1 MMQKVTHAWAEIA
14 GTMHGSAQYLLEQF
28 AQHMTNGLFSALG
41 LH

>member
-1 MMQKVTHAWAEIA
+1 MQKVTHAFAEIA

-28 AQHMTNGLFSALG
+28 AQHMANGFFGTFG